1 MFNRRS
7 FKSDD
12 SFLEKISIGA
22 VGTQQ
27 VFNDLRQQGHNPIEL
42 ERGSMSFKIWKDIK
56 IKRIRVPDI
65 LLLNSNRRIESRA
78 KTKLEITMSH
88 SFSNPDRAWDVG
100 MEDDDYVALVGVSRS
115 GERPIDWE
123 ADELV
128 QYVAVGDLRRV
139 YGSESIVR
147 ERPKGAGEGF
157 EERITWLSSTASA
170 DGTVENI
177 TEDRLQYR
185 RTTDNR
191 LITLR
196 LSKKSI
202 PLNPQVEVGQHVI
215 TNQIVASVVP
225 VALQFDVEHSASADT
240 YIQQLT
246 SSSQSERYTAAKALY
261 HFDNPTVRSAL
272 SQKIDDTKDHIYVRL
287 DAAASLMRNGDL
299 RGQSFIQQCLT
310 EPFVENQLEAV
321 IVLGEIGT
329 REAVQSL
336 VQVLSDSSYHSEVRA
351 GAAWA
356 IGEIREKSALNVLI
370 DSFNEVDDVI
380 RIEAA
385 RALAKLAENSTNDI
399 LTAFPETETSKR
411 PGVAWALSQASQF
424 KIDQLIDVLQDD
436 DLRRWV
442 AFIVGTQDQGKYI
455 NEIEVLRSHDPEVY
469 FATTVLWQIMNSW
482 VFNLEMF
489 G

>member
-22 VGTQQ
+22 IGTQQ
-27 VFNDLRQQGHNPIEL
+27 VFHALHRQGHNPIEL

-65 LLLNSNRRIESRA
+65 LLLNSNRRVESRA

-100 MEDDDYVALVGVSRS
+100 LEDNDFVALVGVSRS
-115 GERPIDWE
+115 GVRPIDWQ
-123 ADELV
+123 ADDLV
-128 QYVAVGDLRRV
+128 QYVAVRDLRDV
-139 YGSESIVR
+139 YTSNSIVR

-157 EERITWLSSTASA
+157 EERVTWLSSTAST
-170 DGTVENI
+170 DGVIENI

-185 RTTDNR
+185 KNLDNR
-191 LITLR
+191 LISMR
-196 LSKKSI
+196 LIKKGI
-202 PLNPQVEVGQHVI
+202 PLMPQVSLGQRVV

-225 VALQFDVEHSASADT
+225 VFLKFDVEHTASADT

-246 SSSQSERYTAAKALY
+246 SSSQSDRYTAAKALY
-261 HFDNPTVRSAL
+261 YFDSPTVRSAL
-272 SQKIDDTKDHIYVRL
+272 SQKIEDTKDHIYVRL

-299 RGQSFIQQCLT
+299 RGQAFIQECLT

-329 REAVQSL
+329 HEAVQSL
-336 VQVLSDSSYHSEVRA
+336 IQVLSNPDYHPEVRA

-356 IGEIREKSALNVLI
+356 IGEIRENSALNVLI
-370 DSFNEVDDVI
+370 DSFNEVDDLI

-385 RALAKLAENSTNDI
+385 RALAKLAENATDDI
-399 LTAFPETETSKR
+399 LNVFPETEVSKR
-411 PGVAWALSQASQF
+411 PGIAWALSQSSQF
-424 KIDQLIDVLQDD
+424 RIEQLIDVLRDD
-436 DLRRWV
+436 DLMDKSKR
-442 AFIVGTQDQGKYI
+442 
-455 NEIEVLRSHDPEVY
+455 
-469 FATTVLWQIMNSW
+469 
-482 VFNLEMF
+482 
-489 G
+489 